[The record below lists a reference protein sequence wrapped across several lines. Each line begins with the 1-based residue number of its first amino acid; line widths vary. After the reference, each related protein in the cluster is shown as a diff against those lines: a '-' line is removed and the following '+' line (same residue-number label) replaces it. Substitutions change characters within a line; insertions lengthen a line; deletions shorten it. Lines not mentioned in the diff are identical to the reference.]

1 MAFWQERVRTA
12 TVAQSRTSY
21 SSFVDSSTP
30 ENQIAYDLNIDRNL
44 NFIETESADEALES
58 SSAAMTPLIDNNASS
73 STINN
78 QMPTTS
84 WIIGNINTT
93 NLFPQYRRHV
103 NTIDL
108 FFPLETSPAKMKIF
122 GQRTLSD
129 VWNQVLGEMMPVNA
143 AKISDSYFINVIDI
157 IETVDSKAISGRE
170 GKRDLLNF
178 AATMNDTIGNVT
190 EGLANLL
197 TKLPRLQIL
206 DSSKITEVEL

>member
-1 MAFWQERVRTA
+1 MPALTTFWCIMVFGKSCHPESWIFCSALRLDKQSQDIDKISKHNKKKWVNDDIVGFNLLDDRNRWSATAMAFWQERVRTA

-108 FFPLETSPAKMKIF
+108 FFPLETSLK
-122 GQRTLSD
+122 G
-129 VWNQVLGEMMPVNA
+129 
-143 AKISDSYFINVIDI
+143 
-157 IETVDSKAISGRE
+157 
-170 GKRDLLNF
+170 
-178 AATMNDTIGNVT
+178 
-190 EGLANLL
+190 
-197 TKLPRLQIL
+197 
-206 DSSKITEVEL
+206 